1 MSDEND
7 TSRHEKRHARCG
19 KKRATATAVTVPAF
33 DLPPFD
39 IADLILILV
48 VHWAEH
54 VVRVVDDIKIFDVL
68 LNDVIRKMILL
79 FFLFLLFPCITFA
92 SNSVWIRC
100 YTTHCL

>member
-1 MSDEND
+1 M
-7 TSRHEKRHARCG
+7 
-19 KKRATATAVTVPAF
+19 VPAF

-39 IADLILILV
+39 IADLIIILV

-79 FFLFLLFPCITFA
+79 FSLPCITFA
-92 SNSVWIRC
+92 SNSVRFSVWIRC
-100 YTTHCL
+100 ILLIVYSERR